1 MLGFHTK
8 DEGSIIYLI
17 SNLFKIMGQREQT
30 YMNPKALKICQKLI
44 FRMLKFHKK
53 SEVIFVLEEIFK
65 NDRSITDDDVA
76 LSVLI
81 NNYVKPL
88 MQDYSDPSDE
98 NDPFLLLIVE
108 KVFPS
113 TLDVMSD
120 NVPHLN
126 MMTQRIQSSL
136 SLYVLM
142 RTKFKANKCFQ
153 EWEAIMNKTY
163 FENML
168 KAIKTSE
175 DLNKA
180 DEKKAEKNLDEDQK
194 FLEMQQVQILN
205 HNLMLI

>member
-17 SNLFKIMGQREQT
+17 SNLFKVMGQREQT
-30 YMNPKALKICQKLI
+30 FMNPQALKICQKLV
-44 FRMLKFHKK
+44 FRMLKFHTKT
-53 SEVIFVLEEIFK
+53 EVVFVLEHLFK

-81 NNYVKPL
+81 NNYVKPF
-88 MQDYSDPSDE
+88 MQDQSDPSDE
-98 NDPFLLLIVE
+98 QDPFLKLIVE
-108 KVFPS
+108 RVFPA

-120 NVPHLN
+120 DVPHLN

-142 RTKFKANKCFQ
+142 RSKFKNNKVFQ
-153 EWEAIMNKTY
+153 EWEALMNKVY

-175 DLNKA
+175 ELNQQE
-180 DEKKAEKNLDEDQK
+180 EKKAQENPDEDQK